1 MYVSMQETEMSER
14 RIPWS
19 TIFGILLI
27 GALAVLVYA
36 NWNEVDQ
43 AVTLMRTAQPIWL
56 ILAMGAVLG
65 GFFCAGQ
72 IYGLILRTLGH
83 SDSPFLLAG
92 TALVTIL
99 LNQAVPAGSVA
110 AYAFLVASL
119 RKRGFPVASVAVV
132 AGLEML
138 SWNGAVILAFVYGL
152 IFLTTTLGAT
162 APSVSGSAVAVA
174 VVVLGLVLFIVTR
187 PPEVLHD
194 WGHRIRRFVNRFFGQ
209 SWSEEQVH
217 HAINEIDASRR
228 LVMEQPG
235 RVLFL
240 IILQLTVFILHCLA
254 LLAILHA
261 LGTDPP
267 FFAVLAAYG
276 LSLIV
281 STFVVLPGGGGAVE
295 AALTVAMH
303 AQGIPLQASLG
314 AAIVFRLLSF
324 WLMLPIGIVCYRIL
338 TRSVDQSNGRVEQ
351 PASYQDAQG
360 NHQSDR

>member
-1 MYVSMQETEMSER
+1 MQETETSER
-14 RIPWS
+14 RTPWS

-27 GALAVLVYA
+27 GALVVLVYA
-36 NWNEVDQ
+36 NWQEVDK
-43 AVTLMRTAQPIWL
+43 AVTLMRTAEPIWL
-56 ILAMGAVLG
+56 VLAMVAVVS

-83 SDSPFLLAG
+83 TDSPMLLAG

-119 RKRGFPVASVAVV
+119 HKRGFPVASVAVV

-138 SWNGAVILAFVYGL
+138 SWNGAVISAFVYGL
-152 IFLTTTLGAT
+152 IFLTVTLGAT
-162 APSVSGSAVAVA
+162 APSVSGSAVALA
-174 VVVLGLVLFIVTR
+174 VVVLSLVIFITTR
-187 PPEVLHD
+187 PPDTLHD
-194 WGHRIRRFVNRFFGQ
+194 WGHRLRRFVNRFFGQ
-209 SWSEEQVH
+209 AWSEEQVH
-217 HAINEIDASRR
+217 HAINEIVISRR
-228 LVMEQPG
+228 LIMVQPG
-235 RVLFL
+235 RVLLL
-240 IILQLTVFILHCLA
+240 ITLHLTVFILHCLA

-261 LGTDPP
+261 LGVNPP

-295 AALTVAMH
+295 AALTVALH
-303 AQGIPLQASLG
+303 AQGIPLQAALG

-324 WLMLPIGIVCYRIL
+324 WLMLPVGIVCYRIL
-338 TRSVDQSNGRVEQ
+338 TRGTEPANTQGEQ
-351 PASYQDAQG
+351 PAPYQDAQG